1 MGRASRVAETCSFTN
16 DLHDALLGKSGQD
29 FWKMW
34 KSKFSS
40 NSADIVQ
47 VDGTADSA
55 AICANFANYFESNCT
70 TFIGSR
76 NDQLKA

>member
-1 MGRASRVAETCSFTN
+1 MQYKKDKLLYKKRIREERVAETCSFTN

-47 VDGTADSA
+47 VGGTAD
-55 AICANFANYFESNCT
+55 T
-70 TFIGSR
+70 G
-76 NDQLKA
+76 